1 MIDKKYKIALEQIW
15 GSESYQVSLMLSTIG
30 NLYAECDFTHDRR
43 RLTDSNYVEQ
53 LNDMFYNYCVKNKSW
68 MGVS

>member
-1 MIDKKYKIALEQIW
+1 MIDQKYKKALEQIW